1 MNRREIKEFVTVIE
15 TRTVND
21 SKKKESWLI

>member
-15 TRTVND
+15 TRIVND
-21 SKKKESWLI
+21 SKKESRLI